1 MKDKLYFLGIALC
14 AILCCISVFQVIS
27 HYANAQKYTRDFAEL
42 VEIVEQSEEKKNNDK
57 AVSEG
62 EQTSALD
69 RYQELFYQNP
79 DMAGWISI
87 EGTNVNY
94 PVMHTPDNPDFYLK
108 HSFAKEYS
116 AYGVPYIAE
125 NCNPAEPSDNLL
137 IYGHHI
143 KGGKMF
149 GALVDYKEKRFYEEH
164 KVIRFDTLT
173 EIAEYE
179 VVAVFKTTVYGD
191 TGFPYYLFVNAEK
204 KEDFD
209 KYIKECKELAF
220 YDTGV
225 SAEYGDKLITLSTC
239 EYSAENGRF
248 VVVAKKIVESL

>member
-1 MKDKLYFLGIALC
+1 MKKKMYLLGM
-14 AILCCISVFQVIS
+14 ILCTFLFVVSIFQVIS
-27 HYANAQKYTRDFAEL
+27 HYTNAQKYTEDFEKLAEM
-42 VEIVEQSEEKKNNDK
+42 VEQSEGDEEVTGN
-57 AVSEG
+57 
-62 EQTSALD
+62 EQTSTLD

-87 EGTNVNY
+87 EGTGINY
-94 PVMHTPDNPDFYLK
+94 PVMYTPDKPDFYLK
-108 HSFAKEYS
+108 HSFEKEYS
-116 AYGVPYIAE
+116 DYGVPYIAE
-125 NCNPAEPSDNLL
+125 HCDPVESDNLT

-149 GALVDYKEKRFYEEH
+149 GALMGYKEKDFYEEH

-179 VVAVFKTTVYGD
+179 VVAVFKTTVYDD
-191 TGFPYYLFVNAEK
+191 TGFPYYLFAKAEK
-204 KEDFD
+204 EGDFNS
-209 KYIKECKELAF
+209 YIKACKELTL

-239 EYSAENGRF
+239 EYSAENGRL
-248 VVVAKKIVESL
+248 VVVAKKIVE